1 MRNKDKHMLSNKQ
14 WDEIY
19 NIGYMDGQDIK
30 SIAAEGMYRGGEKL
44 ISDKLKTNQYL
55 PHNIEEVV
63 KAGIKALEKD
73 IIILKDAR
81 GIEIEIKNALKEKKG
96 YSLIRLGDGEL
107 LALAHDIL
115 LRSEKIK
122 ENPRLNFLSYA
133 GIDIPN
139 HQFRDRLTNS
149 ILQASAAIGIPPARF
164 PAYQRLFNRL
174 ATFHK
179 LPLKNL
185 NLTHSVINYYL
196 NNSTTVYHDLLKNKK
211 VLLIGN
217 RMEEGKEYFEKEG
230 YNSIVASITVNG
242 INSITSVI
250 EQTKLYNYDVALVS
264 AGIPANIIC
273 VELAKMNKVALDFGH
288 MIGNLLSKSTFLSK
302 D

>member
-1 MRNKDKHMLSNKQ
+1 MCNNDKHILTSEE

-19 NIGYMDGQDIK
+19 DIGYMDGQDIK
-30 SIAAEGMYRGGEKL
+30 SIAAEGIYRGGEKL
-44 ISDKLKTNQYL
+44 ISGRLKTNQYL
-55 PHNIEEVV
+55 PHNIEDVV

-73 IIILKDAR
+73 IILLKDAR
-81 GIEIEIKNALKEKKG
+81 EIEIEIKNALKEKKG

-107 LALAHDIL
+107 LTLAHDIL
-115 LRSEKIK
+115 LRSEDIE

-139 HQFRDRLTNS
+139 HQFRDWLTRN
-149 ILQASAAIGIPPARF
+149 ILQASAIGIPTARF
-164 PAYQRLFNRL
+164 PAYQRLFNQL

-196 NNSTTVYHDLLKNKK
+196 NNSTTLYHDLLKNKK

-217 RMEEGKEYFEKEG
+217 RMEEGKEYFKKEG
-230 YNSIVASITVNG
+230 YNSLVASITANG
-242 INSITSVI
+242 IGSVYSVL
-250 EQTKLYNYDVALVS
+250 EQTKLYDYDVAFVS

-273 VELAKMNKVALDFGH
+273 VELAKMNKVVLDFGH
-288 MIGNLLSKSTFLSK
+288 MIDKSSFTIYFPQ
-302 D
+302 

>member
-1 MRNKDKHMLSNKQ
+1 MCNKDKHILSNKE

-44 ISDKLKTNQYL
+44 ISDKLKVNQYL
-55 PHNIEEVV
+55 DHNIEEVV
-63 KAGIKALEKD
+63 KVGIKALEKD
-73 IIILKDAR
+73 IILLKNAME
-81 GIEIEIKNALKEKKG
+81 IENEIKNALKEKKG

-115 LRSEKIK
+115 LRSEEIK

-139 HQFRDRLTNS
+139 HQFRDRLTRN
-149 ILQASAAIGIPPARF
+149 ILRASAIGIPTARF

-211 VLLIGN
+211 ILLIGN
-217 RMEEGKEYFEKEG
+217 RMKEGKEYFEKEG
-230 YNSIVASITVNG
+230 YNSIVDSITVNG
-242 INSITSVI
+242 IDSIDSVI
-250 EQTKLYNYDVALVS
+250 EQTKLYDYDVALVS

-273 VELAKMNKVALDFGH
+273 VELAKINKVALDFGH
-288 MIGNLLSKSTFLSK
+288 MIDNLLSKSTFLNK